1 MEDAWI
7 KLYFKTFDN
16 MKSSELNKIMRLLN
30 FPDRFKKKGRLAY
43 YTLTHKTGAIVLVGF
58 YLDNSIDPNSFFVNY
73 FAQCLYVPFCTYNF
87 SLGDRIG
94 SYWQIDRMPDLQDK
108 INNIDVFNELNT
120 FEDFLAIL
128 KKHPYYGSKTGRDVY
143 FAFTN
148 YILKDYGKSEYF
160 LDKIISLKKRDNHN
174 LFSHEIENAQF
185 LKDCIEKCNYD
196 KGINQILLW
205 QAQTI
210 NGLGLRLSRKESA
223 YKKCL
228 REE

>member
-1 MEDAWI
+1 
-7 KLYFKTFDN
+7 
-16 MKSSELNKIMRLLN
+16 MKSSELSKIMKKLI
-30 FPDRFKKKGRLAY
+30 FPNKFKKKGRLAY

-108 INNIDVFNELNT
+108 INNFDVFNELNT

-143 FAFTN
+143 FAFTK

-160 LDKIISLKKRDNHN
+160 LDKIISLRKRDHHN
-174 LFSHEIENAQF
+174 LFSYEIENAQF

-210 NGLGLRLSRKESA
+210 NGLGLSLSI
-223 YKKCL
+223 
-228 REE
+228 

>member
-1 MEDAWI
+1 MVEHDTI
-7 KLYFKTFDN
+7 C
-16 MKSSELNKIMRLLN
+16 
-30 FPDRFKKKGRLAY
+30 KKG
-43 YTLTHKTGAIVLVGF
+43 
-58 YLDNSIDPNSFFVNY
+58 FF
-73 FAQCLYVPFCTYNF
+73 
-87 SLGDRIG
+87 
-94 SYWQIDRMPDLQDK
+94 
-108 INNIDVFNELNT
+108 DVFNELNT

>member
-1 MEDAWI
+1 
-7 KLYFKTFDN
+7 
-16 MKSSELNKIMRLLN
+16 MKSSELNKIMRLLKI
-30 FPDRFKKKGRLAY
+30 PDRFKKKGRLAY

-108 INNIDVFNELNT
+108 INNFDVFNELNT

-210 NGLGLRLSRKESA
+210 NGLGLRLSI
-223 YKKCL
+223 
-228 REE
+228 

>member
-1 MEDAWI
+1 
-7 KLYFKTFDN
+7 
-16 MKSSELNKIMRLLN
+16 MKSSELSKIMKKLI
-30 FPDRFKKKGRLAY
+30 FPNKFKKKGRLAY

-160 LDKIISLKKRDNHN
+160 LDKIISLRKRDHHN
-174 LFSHEIENAQF
+174 LFSYEIENAQF

-210 NGLGLRLSRKESA
+210 NGLGLRLSLSETM
-223 YKKCL
+223 
-228 REE
+228 

>member
-7 KLYFKTFDN
+7 KLYFKTFDS

-108 INNIDVFNELNT
+108 INNFDVFNELNT

-160 LDKIISLKKRDNHN
+160 LDKIISLRKRDHHN
-174 LFSHEIENAQF
+174 LFSYEIENAQF

-210 NGLGLRLSRKESA
+210 NGLGLSLSI
-223 YKKCL
+223 
-228 REE
+228 

>member
-1 MEDAWI
+1 
-7 KLYFKTFDN
+7 
-16 MKSSELNKIMRLLN
+16 MKSSELSKIMKKLI
-30 FPDRFKKKGRLAY
+30 FPNKFKKKGRLAY

-94 SYWQIDRMPDLQDK
+94 SYWQIDRMLDLQDK

-160 LDKIISLKKRDNHN
+160 LDKIISLRKRDHHN
-174 LFSHEIENAQF
+174 LFSYEIENAQF

-210 NGLGLRLSRKESA
+210 NGLGLRLSLSETM
-223 YKKCL
+223 
-228 REE
+228 

>member
-1 MEDAWI
+1 
-7 KLYFKTFDN
+7 

-108 INNIDVFNELNT
+108 INNFDVFNELNT

-128 KKHPYYGSKTGRDVY
+128 KKHPYYGSKTGHDVY

-160 LDKIISLKKRDNHN
+160 LDKIISLRKRDHHN
-174 LFSHEIENAQF
+174 LFSYEIENAQF

-210 NGLGLRLSRKESA
+210 NGLGLRLSI
-223 YKKCL
+223 
-228 REE
+228 

>member
-1 MEDAWI
+1 
-7 KLYFKTFDN
+7 
-16 MKSSELNKIMRLLN
+16 MKSSELSKIMKKLI
-30 FPDRFKKKGRLAY
+30 FPNKFKKKGRLAY

-58 YLDNSIDPNSFFVNY
+58 YLDNSIDSNSFFVNY

-108 INNIDVFNELNT
+108 INNFDVFNELNT

-148 YILKDYGKSEYF
+148 YILNDYGKSEYF
-160 LDKIISLKKRDNHN
+160 LDKIISLRKRDHHN
-174 LFSHEIENAQF
+174 LFSYEIENAQF
-185 LKDCIEKCNYD
+185 LKDCIEKYNYD

-210 NGLGLRLSRKESA
+210 NGLGLSLSI
-223 YKKCL
+223 
-228 REE
+228 

>member
-94 SYWQIDRMPDLQDK
+94 SYWQIDRMPDIQDK
-108 INNIDVFNELNT
+108 INNFDVFNELNT

-128 KKHPYYGSKTGRDVY
+128 KKHPYYGLKTGRDVY

-160 LDKIISLKKRDNHN
+160 LDKIISLRKRDHHN
-174 LFSHEIENAQF
+174 LFSYEIENAQF

-210 NGLGLRLSRKESA
+210 NGLGLRPSI
-223 YKKCL
+223 
-228 REE
+228 

>member
-1 MEDAWI
+1 
-7 KLYFKTFDN
+7 

-30 FPDRFKKKGRLAY
+30 FPDRFMKKGRLAY

-94 SYWQIDRMPDLQDK
+94 SYWQIDRMPDIQDK
-108 INNIDVFNELNT
+108 INNFDVFNELNT

-160 LDKIISLKKRDNHN
+160 LDKIISLRKRDHHN
-174 LFSHEIENAQF
+174 LFSYEIENAQF
-185 LKDCIEKCNYD
+185 LKDCIEKYNYD

-210 NGLGLRLSRKESA
+210 NGLGLSLSI
-223 YKKCL
+223 
-228 REE
+228 

>member
-108 INNIDVFNELNT
+108 INNFDVFNELNT

-210 NGLGLRLSRKESA
+210 NGLGLRLSLSETM
-223 YKKCL
+223 
-228 REE
+228 

>member
-94 SYWQIDRMPDLQDK
+94 SYWQIDRMPDIQDK
-108 INNIDVFNELNT
+108 INNFDVFNELNT

-128 KKHPYYGSKTGRDVY
+128 KKHPYYGLKTGRDVY

-160 LDKIISLKKRDNHN
+160 LDKIISLRKRDHHN
-174 LFSHEIENAQF
+174 LFSYEIENAQF

-210 NGLGLRLSRKESA
+210 NGLGLRLSI
-223 YKKCL
+223 
-228 REE
+228 

>member
-108 INNIDVFNELNT
+108 INNFDVFNELNT

-160 LDKIISLKKRDNHN
+160 LDKIISLRKRDHHN
-174 LFSHEIENAQF
+174 LFSYEIENAQF

-210 NGLGLRLSRKESA
+210 NGLGLSLSI
-223 YKKCL
+223 
-228 REE
+228 

>member
-108 INNIDVFNELNT
+108 INNFDVFNELNT

-210 NGLGLRLSRKESA
+210 NGLGLRLSI
-223 YKKCL
+223 
-228 REE
+228 

>member
-108 INNIDVFNELNT
+108 INNFDVFNELNT

-128 KKHPYYGSKTGRDVY
+128 KKHPYYGLKTGRDVY

-160 LDKIISLKKRDNHN
+160 LDKIISLRKRDHHN
-174 LFSHEIENAQF
+174 LFSYEIENAQF
-185 LKDCIEKCNYD
+185 LKDCIEKYNYD

-210 NGLGLRLSRKESA
+210 NGLGLRLSI
-223 YKKCL
+223 
-228 REE
+228 

>member
-16 MKSSELNKIMRLLN
+16 MKLSELNKIMRLLN

-108 INNIDVFNELNT
+108 INNFDVFNELNT

-128 KKHPYYGSKTGRDVY
+128 KKHPYYGLKTGRDVY

-160 LDKIISLKKRDNHN
+160 LDKIISLRKRDHHN
-174 LFSHEIENAQF
+174 LFSYEIENAQF

-210 NGLGLRLSRKESA
+210 NGLGLRLSI
-223 YKKCL
+223 
-228 REE
+228 

>member
-1 MEDAWI
+1 
-7 KLYFKTFDN
+7 

-108 INNIDVFNELNT
+108 INNFDVFNELNT

-210 NGLGLRLSRKESA
+210 NGLGLRLSNIEST
-223 YKKCL
+223 YFL
-228 REE
+228 

>member
-108 INNIDVFNELNT
+108 INNFDVFNELNT

-160 LDKIISLKKRDNHN
+160 LDKIISLRKRDHHN
-174 LFSHEIENAQF
+174 LFSYEIENAQF

-210 NGLGLRLSRKESA
+210 NGLGLRLSLPETM
-223 YKKCL
+223 
-228 REE
+228 

>member
-1 MEDAWI
+1 MENAWI

-30 FPDRFKKKGRLAY
+30 FPDKFKKKGRLAY

-108 INNIDVFNELNT
+108 INNFDVFNELNT

-128 KKHPYYGSKTGRDVY
+128 KKHPYYGLKTGRDVY

-160 LDKIISLKKRDNHN
+160 LDKIISLRKRDHHN
-174 LFSHEIENAQF
+174 LFSYEIENAQF

-210 NGLGLRLSRKESA
+210 NGLGLRLSI
-223 YKKCL
+223 
-228 REE
+228 

>member
-1 MEDAWI
+1 
-7 KLYFKTFDN
+7 
-16 MKSSELNKIMRLLN
+16 MKSSELSKIMKKLI
-30 FPDRFKKKGRLAY
+30 FPNKFKKKGRLAY

-210 NGLGLRLSRKESA
+210 NGLGLRLSLSETM
-223 YKKCL
+223 
-228 REE
+228 

>member
-1 MEDAWI
+1 
-7 KLYFKTFDN
+7 

-108 INNIDVFNELNT
+108 INNFDVFNELNT
-120 FEDFLAIL
+120 FEEFLAIL

-160 LDKIISLKKRDNHN
+160 LDKIISLRKRDHHN
-174 LFSHEIENAQF
+174 LFSYEIENVQI

-210 NGLGLRLSRKESA
+210 NGLGLRLSI
-223 YKKCL
+223 
-228 REE
+228 

>member
-16 MKSSELNKIMRLLN
+16 MKSSELSKIMKKLI
-30 FPDRFKKKGRLAY
+30 FPNKFKKKGRLAY

-108 INNIDVFNELNT
+108 INNFDVFNELNT

-160 LDKIISLKKRDNHN
+160 LDKIISLRKRDHHN
-174 LFSHEIENAQF
+174 LFSYEIENAQF

-210 NGLGLRLSRKESA
+210 NGLGLRLSLSETM
-223 YKKCL
+223 
-228 REE
+228 

>member
-94 SYWQIDRMPDLQDK
+94 SYWQIDRMPDIQDK
-108 INNIDVFNELNT
+108 INNFDVFNELNT

-174 LFSHEIENAQF
+174 LFSYEIENAQF

-210 NGLGLRLSRKESA
+210 NGLGLKLSI
-223 YKKCL
+223 
-228 REE
+228 

>member
-58 YLDNSIDPNSFFVNY
+58 YLDNSIDSNSFFVNY

-108 INNIDVFNELNT
+108 INNFDVFNELNT

-128 KKHPYYGSKTGRDVY
+128 KKHPYYGLKTGRDVY

-160 LDKIISLKKRDNHN
+160 LDKIISLRKRDHHN
-174 LFSHEIENAQF
+174 LFSYEIENAQF

-210 NGLGLRLSRKESA
+210 NGLGLRLSI
-223 YKKCL
+223 
-228 REE
+228 

>member
-1 MEDAWI
+1 
-7 KLYFKTFDN
+7 

-58 YLDNSIDPNSFFVNY
+58 YLDNSIDPNSLFVNY

-108 INNIDVFNELNT
+108 INNFDVFNELNT

-210 NGLGLRLSRKESA
+210 NGLGLRLSI
-223 YKKCL
+223 
-228 REE
+228 

>member
-87 SLGDRIG
+87 SLGDRIS
-94 SYWQIDRMPDLQDK
+94 SYWQ
-108 INNIDVFNELNT
+108 NVE
-120 FEDFLAIL
+120 
-128 KKHPYYGSKTGRDVY
+128 
-143 FAFTN
+143 
-148 YILKDYGKSEYF
+148 
-160 LDKIISLKKRDNHN
+160 
-174 LFSHEIENAQF
+174 
-185 LKDCIEKCNYD
+185 C
-196 KGINQILLW
+196 
-205 QAQTI
+205 
-210 NGLGLRLSRKESA
+210 
-223 YKKCL
+223 
-228 REE
+228 

>member
-94 SYWQIDRMPDLQDK
+94 SY
-108 INNIDVFNELNT
+108 
-120 FEDFLAIL
+120 
-128 KKHPYYGSKTGRDVY
+128 
-143 FAFTN
+143 
-148 YILKDYGKSEYF
+148 F
-160 LDKIISLKKRDNHN
+160 LDKIISLRKRDHHN
-174 LFSHEIENAQF
+174 LFSYEIENALF

-210 NGLGLRLSRKESA
+210 NGLGLRLSI
-223 YKKCL
+223 
-228 REE
+228 